1 MANHYL
7 IKKVIYFKKTTT
19 SSPFMLLLMYML
31 TMKGEH
37 IMVNVTRDFF
47 IALSNSEFLNK
58 NAKKYGFSLGAEQ
71 FVGGTDMES
80 VLNTVKELNAKG
92 ISCTVDNLGEF
103 VNKKSESTA
112 AKNKILQLIERI
124 SEEQVD
130 CHLSIKLTQ
139 LGLDIDYNFCYENTE
154 EIINKAA
161 EHDIF
166 INVDIEDYARYDQTL
181 DIVEELA
188 KTHKNV
194 GTVFQSYLYRA
205 EADMDRFKDVRL
217 RIVKGAYKESD
228 FVAYQSDKMI
238 DENFIHLVKKRL
250 KGNTFTSIA
259 THDHKLINEIKQ
271 FIKEENID
279 KDLFEFQMLYG
290 FRTEMHEGLA
300 NEGYHFCTYIPF
312 GDEWY
317 GYFMRRLAERPQ
329 NINLVLK
336 DKLYDEN
343 NQIKKKPLIIAS
355 TAVAALSTAVLLCRR
370 KK

>member
-1 MANHYL
+1 
-7 IKKVIYFKKTTT
+7 
-19 SSPFMLLLMYML
+19 MLLLMYML

-58 NAKKYGFSLGAEQ
+58 NAKKYGFNLGAEQ
-71 FVGGTDMES
+71 FVGGTDTES
-80 VLNTVKELNAKG
+80 VLNTVKELNAQG

-130 CHLSIKLTQ
+130 CHISIKLTQ
-139 LGLDIDYNFCYENTE
+139 LRLDIDHNYCYEKTE
-154 EIINKAA
+154 EQVECHLSIKITKLGFEIDYKLCNENTKEIIKKAA
-161 EHDIF
+161 ENDIF
-166 INVDIEDYARYDQTL
+166 INVDIEDYARYDQTR

-336 DKLYDEN
+336 
-343 NQIKKKPLIIAS
+343 
-355 TAVAALSTAVLLCRR
+355 
-370 KK
+370 